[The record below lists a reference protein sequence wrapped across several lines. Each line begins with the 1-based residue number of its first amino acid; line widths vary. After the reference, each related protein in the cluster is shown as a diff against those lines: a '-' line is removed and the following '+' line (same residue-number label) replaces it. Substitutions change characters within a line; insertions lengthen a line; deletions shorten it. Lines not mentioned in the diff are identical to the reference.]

1 MVKRMSGPIRKLIR
15 PVTSQLLKYIEM
27 ASGLMERKQVEPTL
41 DEEESEAKDFANR
54 ISTNIALL

>member
-1 MVKRMSGPIRKLIR
+1 
-15 PVTSQLLKYIEM
+15 
-27 ASGLMERKQVEPTL
+27 MERKQLEPTL